1 MDCYVT
7 YFIGGFIAF
16 NADEEVIKIK
26 PFPNDKI
33 VSKIISLENKKL
45 VSEEIEI
52 IEELEKNFDR
62 IIIESNKKTSD
73 YNRFENVEIQ
83 TPNLGGEVL
92 RENLDKYLSEF
103 DLSKE
108 EFVENY
114 RKISLYKMKE
124 LSKSEDK
131 HLIQA
136 INSIDDIDE
145 SISKLIERI
154 REWYALYFPEMDMI
168 RNNETYVKLI
178 AENKTKS
185 KIIEAKPDAFLID
198 VDEFDDEDI
207 AVEDLE
213 IINNYANSIYELQK
227 TRKNIEKYIDMKME
241 SIAPNLKTLVGSTL
255 GAKMISH
262 AGGIKR
268 LSTYPS
274 STVQIMGAE
283 KALFRHLKTGDRPP
297 KYGLIYQHPK
307 VRGAK
312 WWNRGKIARTLAS
325 RISLATRKDVYT
337 KNIDPEIYDNFVA
350 KVEEIEKENPFP
362 TKTTKR
368 RQEEKTKTKGRKK
381 SKKGRKKKRRRK

>member
-16 NADEEVIKIK
+16 NADEEVIKTK
-26 PFPNDKI
+26 PFPNEKI
-33 VSKIISLENKKL
+33 VSKIISLENKEP

-52 IEELEKNFDR
+52 IEELEKDFDR
-62 IIIESNKKTSD
+62 IIIESNRKTSD

-83 TPNLGGEVL
+83 TPNLGGEIL
-92 RENLDKYLSEF
+92 RENLDKYLPEF

-114 RKISLYKMKE
+114 RKLSLYKMKE

-145 SISKLIERI
+145 AISKLIERI

-207 AVEDLE
+207 AAEDLE

-255 GAKMISH
+255 GAKLISH

-283 KALFRHLKTGDRPP
+283 KALFRHLKSGDRPP

-312 WWNRGKIARTLAS
+312 WWNRGKIARNLAS

-350 KVEEIEKENPFP
+350 RVEEIEKENPFP